1 MADSQGY
8 RLDSLGCPTCTFQST
23 FEMKKRYKAM
33 HYTKPTVV
41 TAEKAILVIQQ
52 VNQTGSTGKLPGQF
66 LDFDRYCCTPS
77 AYEADE

>member
-1 MADSQGY
+1 
-8 RLDSLGCPTCTFQST
+8 
-23 FEMKKRYKAM
+23 M

-77 AYEADE
+77 AYEPDE